1 LEELAS
7 SIFSTQEAQGEW
19 INLFKYG
26 GNGNLNLTV
35 VALGIFSYH
44 CHILNA
50 EVLKYATVA
59 RCLSSQQLLNC
70 VQLPAQLLQP

>member
-1 LEELAS
+1 LEELAV
-7 SIFSTQEAQGEW
+7 SIFRVQEAQEEW
-19 INLFKYG
+19 INVFKYG
-26 GNGNLNLTV
+26 SNGNLNLTV

-59 RCLSSQQLLNC
+59 RCLSSQQLLNR
-70 VQLPAQLLQP
+70 VQLLQP

>member
-1 LEELAS
+1 LEDLAV
-7 SIFSTQEAQGEW
+7 SIFGVQEAQEEW

-26 GNGNLNLTV
+26 SNGNLNLTV

-50 EVLKYATVA
+50 EFLKYATVA

-70 VQLPAQLLQP
+70 VHLHAQLLQL